1 MNDITSKIPELE
13 PDLTPDN
20 FMQTVWLT
28 PLEWCLAASLMLA
41 LIGLIVWRLVA
52 RRRKKAVPPPT
63 HEEIALSAI
72 RDIEGS
78 AISLRECCLR
88 LSLILRTYLTGEA
101 DDPAL
106 YETHQEF
113 NRRVDS
119 LASLPEAEQEEM
131 RRILEYMASVK
142 YAEETMNDCAEVG
155 KLCAEARELVVR
167 IHAARRA
174 TQSISAHA

>member
-1 MNDITSKIPELE
+1 MNDIISKIPDLE

-20 FMQTVWLT
+20 FMQVVWLT
-28 PLEWCLAASLMLA
+28 PLEWCLAISLVLA
-41 LIGLIVWRLVA
+41 VIGLIVWRFIA
-52 RRRKKAVPPPT
+52 RHRKKIVPPPT

-72 RDIEGS
+72 REIEGS
-78 AISLRECCLR
+78 PISLRECCLR
-88 LSLILRTYLTGEA
+88 LSLVLRTYLTGEA

-119 LASLPEAEQEEM
+119 LASIPETEQEEM
-131 RRILEYMASVK
+131 RRLLEYMASVK
-142 YAEETMNDCAEVG
+142 YAGETRGDCAEVG

-167 IHAARRA
+167 IHAARCA
-174 TQSISAHA
+174 AQPMSAHA